1 MAASV
6 WKGPLISIPIRLFRA
21 ARSER
26 VPLRELYRAES
37 SAFAHTDESD
47 MPASEPMRNLV
58 SSVFGVF
65 LSRSAMPYAPLNS
78 TFPFL
83 ASSD

>member
-37 SAFAHTDESD
+37 SAFAHTEESD

-58 SSVFGVF
+58 SACS
-65 LSRSAMPYAPLNS
+65 
-78 TFPFL
+78 
-83 ASSD
+83 ASSFRGLPCRTLH